1 MTRFSGDGSSS
12 DLARHQSCPAL
23 PVPRDARQAHA
34 RRITAAVILLVALG
48 LLVLG
53 SLTNGWQTIQYFS
66 TSI

>member
-1 MTRFSGDGSSS
+1 MTRSNRDGSSS
-12 DLARHQSCPAL
+12 DLTRHQPRVAL
-23 PVPRDARQAHA
+23 PVPRDTRRAHA
-34 RRITAAVILLVALG
+34 RRITAAVVLLVALG